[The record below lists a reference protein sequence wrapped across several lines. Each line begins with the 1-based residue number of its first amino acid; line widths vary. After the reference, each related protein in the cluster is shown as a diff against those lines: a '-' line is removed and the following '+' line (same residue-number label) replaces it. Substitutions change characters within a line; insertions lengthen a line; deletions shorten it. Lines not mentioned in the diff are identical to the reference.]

1 MNTLGNEIGI
11 DENPRPDDAAHHRH
25 RRAKE
30 SELPGELAL
39 ATGSIIR
46 IHSVRHAKATV
57 TIPGIVANRSPSTHS
72 DCNRDCMLG
81 ANSLM
86 N

>member
-1 MNTLGNEIGI
+1 MNTLDKIGI
-11 DENPRPDDAAHHRH
+11 NKNSRPNDSAHYRH
-25 RRAKE
+25 RCAKE
-30 SELPGELAL
+30 SELPGKPAV

-46 IHSVRHAKATV
+46 THSVGHAKATV
-57 TIPGIVANRSPSTHS
+57 AIPGTVANRSPPARP
-72 DCNRDCMLG
+72 DCNRDCILG